1 MTNRGWPCIEG
12 VSTRPGTYQDLN
24 LCQSLYSEGT
34 AVAPYFA
41 YPHGAP
47 VAGETCPAGS
57 GSSISGLA
65 FYEGGTYPAAFTG
78 ALFFADYSR
87 KCIWVM
93 HAGSNGLPDPATVQP
108 FIQNAGNPV
117 QLKIGPGG
125 DLFYVDFN
133 GGAIHRIT
141 YTAPGEAPDAV
152 ASATPTS
159 GVAPLTVAF
168 NGTAST
174 DPTGQPLTYA
184 WDLDGDGAFDDST
197 ATQPSFTYTAAG
209 TYSVQLRVTD
219 PGGLSDTAQLT
230 ITVTPP
236 GGGTS
241 TRYLS
246 DLAFASSTNGWGP
259 VERDRSNGE
268 SASGDGRTLTLNGV
282 TYAKGLGVHAVSD
295 VRIAIPTGCTTFNA
309 VVGIDDESGT
319 AGSVTFQV
327 FGDSTSLFTSPVLTG
342 VAAGAPVSVNVAGR
356 AQLRLLAANGGDNI
370 NSDHADWADARFTG
384 CSAPGEAPDAVA
396 SATPTSGVAPLTVAF
411 NGTASTDPTGQ
422 PLTYAWDLDGDG
434 AFDDSTATQPSFTYT
449 AAGTYSVQLR
459 VTDPGGLS
467 DTAQLTITVTP
478 PGGGTSTRYLSDLA
492 FASSTNGWG
501 PVERDRSNGESAS
514 GDGRTLTLN
523 GVTYAKG
530 LGVHAVSDV
539 RIAIPTGC
547 TTFNAVVG
555 IDDES
560 GTAGSVTFQVF
571 GDSTSLFTSPVLTG
585 VAAGAPVSVNVA
597 GRAQLRLLAANGG
610 DNINSDH
617 ADWADARFTGC
628 SGGGGNTAPAP
639 TILTPSA
646 TTTWQVGTTVGFSGS
661 ASDSQDGALPASALD
676 WRLLL
681 HHCSDTGCHIHTIE
695 SFAGVASGSFS
706 APDHEYPAHL
716 ELQLTAT
723 DSAGASSTVSRTL
736 QPQTVALTFATSP
749 SGLQVSVGST
759 TGTAPMTRT
768 MIVGSTTTISTLTPQ
783 SINGTSY
790 NFASW
795 SDGGARNH
803 DIVAGAAP
811 MTRTATFTPAA
822 GGGTTRY
829 LSDLAFAS
837 STNGWGPVERDRSN
851 GEIASGD
858 GRTLTLNGVTYG
870 KGLGVHAVSDVRIAI
885 PTGCTTFNAVVGIDD
900 ESGTAGS
907 VTFQVFGDSTSLF
920 TSPVLT
926 GVAAGAPV
934 SVNVAGRAQLRLL
947 GRQRRQQHQLRPR
960 RLGRCALHR
969 VQLKGAISWRRR
981 RRAPKLP
988 SAQASSRFA

>member
-1 MTNRGWPCIEG
+1 MTGGEGASFTFNDYGQDGNPVNPCGDPPGGVGGSMTVPTAEGGALRSQDLRTTSDPVGLNGALLRIDPSTGAAMAGNPLIGSPDVNARRIVSYGLRNPYRFTIRPGTGEIWVGDVGGSGFEEINRIVSPTAPVTNRGWPCIEG

-467 DTAQLTITVTP
+467 DTAQLTITVKVP
-478 PGGGTSTRYLSDLA
+478 RVRQRLAGRICAGGAVECHCQRRPTGQPLA
-492 FASSTNGWG
+492 FSFDRPGFILNASSCALQQVRAVLEGAEGAT
-501 PVERDRSNGESAS
+501 A
-514 GDGRTLTLN
+514 T
-523 GVTYAKG
+523 VTAPYQATDCEG
-530 LGVHAVSDV
+530 LPFAPRLEATVGARGKTRIGAFAPLHAVITVPAGHAATAIAEVDLPSAVSIDLQRLSKACAPGV
-539 RIAIPTGC
+539 ASCPASARIGSAVA
-547 TTFNAVVG
+547 TTPLLA
-555 IDDES
+555 
-560 GTAGSVTFQVF
+560 AP
-571 GDSTSLFTSPVLTG
+571 LTSPVT
-585 VAAGAPVSVNVA
+585 
-597 GRAQLRLLAANGG
+597 LA
-610 DNINSDH
+610 
-617 ADWADARFTGC
+617 
-628 SGGGGNTAPAP
+628 
-639 TILTPSA
+639 
-646 TTTWQVGTTVGFSGS
+646 V
-661 ASDSQDGALPASALD
+661 
-676 WRLLL
+676 
-681 HHCSDTGCHIHTIE
+681 
-695 SFAGVASGSFS
+695 
-706 APDHEYPAHL
+706 
-716 ELQLTAT
+716 
-723 DSAGASSTVSRTL
+723 
-736 QPQTVALTFATSP
+736 
-749 SGLQVSVGST
+749 
-759 TGTAPMTRT
+759 
-768 MIVGSTTTISTLTPQ
+768 
-783 SINGTSY
+783 
-790 NFASW
+790 
-795 SDGGARNH
+795 
-803 DIVAGAAP
+803 
-811 MTRTATFTPAA
+811 PAA
-822 GGGTTRY
+822 RRAPRPRPPADRPRHAAAVRQGRH
-829 LSDLAFAS
+829 LPRRRLDPQHVRRHPRRAARALRPDS
-837 STNGWGPVERDRSN
+837 S
-851 GEIASGD
+851 
-858 GRTLTLNGVTYG
+858 
-870 KGLGVHAVSDVRIAI
+870 
-885 PTGCTTFNAVVGIDD
+885 
-900 ESGTAGS
+900 
-907 VTFQVFGDSTSLF
+907 
-920 TSPVLT
+920 
-926 GVAAGAPV
+926 
-934 SVNVAGRAQLRLL
+934 
-947 GRQRRQQHQLRPR
+947 RPR
-960 RLGRCALHR
+960 RRW
-969 VQLKGAISWRRR
+969 S
-981 RRAPKLP
+981 RRATSATARARP
-988 SAQASSRFA
+988 SPASSPATTARSPPCARR